1 MEYYELP
8 VALFDLDGTLCDY
21 DGAMADSLE
30 RLRSP
35 GEPKFKLH
43 TRDHE
48 PDYIRERMD
57 LIRMSEDWWEN
68 LPKLKLGWDV
78 LKIAKGLGFRIV
90 ILSQVPRKNPVPY
103 SAKKRWIDKNMG
115 QDTDIILT
123 RDKSLVYGKI
133 LVDDFPPYINA
144 WLKYHSRGSVIMPAN
159 SGNKEYIH
167 PQVIRYDGSNLD
179 DVRTAFK
186 EARDS
191 HRRSGPF
198 RY

>member
-35 GEPKFKLH
+35 NEPKFKPH
-43 TRDHE
+43 TRDSE
-48 PDYIRERMD
+48 PSYIKERMD
-57 LIRMSEDWWEN
+57 LITSSEDWWEN
-68 LPKLKLGWDV
+68 LPRFKLGWDV
-78 LKIAKGLGFRIV
+78 LKVAKNLGFRIV

-103 SAKKRWIDKNMG
+103 SAKKKWIDKNMG

-123 RDKSLVYGKI
+123 RDKSLVYGSV

-144 WLKYHSRGSVIMPAN
+144 WLKHRPRGVVIMPAN
-159 SGNKEYIH
+159 AGNEKYVH
-167 PQVIRYDGSNLD
+167 PQVIRYDGSNLAE
-179 DVRTAFK
+179 VKAALKKVKITHYSKKPSF
-186 EARDS
+186 
-191 HRRSGPF
+191 
-198 RY
+198 